1 MSEYLPPMRIFHPR
15 APRFSQ
21 EEKGRPQLL
30 PSVEV
35 SSLRSRLHPNGTIGT
50 KSFKP
55 ITKQLS
61 TTQPWATDLAKLFKA
76 ARKNRIEAIL
86 GRLQA
91 LGHANEVEEGRYSAG
106 TRYCHNEIFASTS

>member
-1 MSEYLPPMRIFHPR
+1 MSEYLPLMRTFHPR

-21 EEKGRPQLL
+21 EEKERPQLL
-30 PSVEV
+30 ASAEV
-35 SSLRSRLHPNGTIGT
+35 SSLRSRLHPNGTTGT

-76 ARKNRIEAIL
+76 ARKDHRSDSRKFPNFRPGARSGGGEVFGGNPIL
-86 GRLQA
+86 
-91 LGHANEVEEGRYSAG
+91 S
-106 TRYCHNEIFASTS
+106 